1 MLLNFIIKKKLQE
14 RNDKTI
20 CSKFFFLLFSQKK
33 SQEGIKTQGS
43 HTVHTAVQIPKARTL
58 LCFFFAN
65 IHLQEHVYKRMLLS
79 FLYELPLNILSYKD
93 REFEERDKAGMQRG
107 SW

>member
-1 MLLNFIIKKKLQE
+1 MTKQSVPN
-14 RNDKTI
+14 
-20 CSKFFFLLFSQKK
+20 FFFTFLPKK
-33 SQEGIKTQGS
+33 VTRRDKDTGITHCTHCCTNTKGS
-43 HTVHTAVQIPKARTL
+43 NTFM
-58 LCFFFAN
+58 FFFAN